1 MAEVVR
7 VREVSGFEYSFL
19 TYEKREGIHY
29 FEESWGRLPKDPL
42 MAILSLA
49 MKVRDVVGSRDFEK
63 RNYVV
68 RLYVKEEIPKE
79 ARDYAS
85 KFRIEIVKV

>member
-1 MAEVVR
+1 M
-7 VREVSGFEYSFL
+7 
-19 TYEKREGIHY
+19 
-29 FEESWGRLPKDPL
+29 
-42 MAILSLA
+42 SL
-49 MKVRDVVGSRDFEK
+49 VRDFEK

-68 RLYVKEEIPKE
+68 HLYVKEEIPKE